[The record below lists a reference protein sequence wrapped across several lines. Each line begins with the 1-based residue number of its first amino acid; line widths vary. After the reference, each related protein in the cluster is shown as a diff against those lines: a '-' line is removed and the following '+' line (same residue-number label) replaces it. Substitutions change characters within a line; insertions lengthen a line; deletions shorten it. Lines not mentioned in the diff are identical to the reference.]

1 MKRYKLI
8 IPLVFYAFFVLEGE
22 YSNFEYFNP
31 GNIRSFAEYL
41 FDDGQYLRAV
51 GEYQRYL
58 FATDSFPQNAD
69 SIFFKI
75 ALCYRFSENYKKSI
89 DYFQK
94 IASEYKESKL
104 LDESYLEIGICYSLT
119 DNFEESNNVLKSYFL
134 DELDKKINT
143 RAKQLITINH
153 IQKKEWNQALE
164 FLNDT
169 NSLSNQ
175 LSAFVERGQNLP
187 KKSRFVSGL
196 FSAVIPGSGKYYCNR
211 PMDGFNSFVIVGISG
226 WQAYEG
232 FDEDGIHSVK
242 GWIFGVLGGIFY
254 LGNIYGSVVAA
265 DIYNEEQE
273 TVFKLSVKKYMDGNF
288 K

>member
-1 MKRYKLI
+1 MKYLKSIIALI
-8 IPLVFYAFFVLEGE
+8 FYVAVSLKGE
-22 YSNFEYFNP
+22 DSNFEYFKP
-31 GNIRSFAEYL
+31 ENIRSFAEYL
-41 FDDGQYLRAV
+41 FEDGQYLRAI

-58 FATDSFPQNAD
+58 FAADSFPGNAD

-89 DYFQK
+89 SYFQK
-94 IASEYKESKL
+94 ITSEYRESGL
-104 LDESYLEIGICYSLT
+104 RDEAYLGMGICNSLS
-119 DNFEESNNVLKSYFL
+119 DSYEESNKILKSYFL
-134 DELDKKINT
+134 SDLSKDVDP
-143 RAKQLITINH
+143 RVKQLIVLNH
-153 IQKKEWNQALE
+153 IQKREWNEAIK
-164 FLNDT
+164 FLNEED
-169 NSLSNQ
+169 SISNW
-175 LSAFVERGQNLP
+175 LLTFVEKGQNLP
-187 KKSRFVSGL
+187 KKNRYVSGL

-211 PMDGFNSFVIVGISG
+211 PIDGFHSFVTVGITS

-254 LGNIYGSVVAA
+254 LGNIYGSVVSA

-273 TVFKLSVKKYMDGNF
+273 TIFKLSVKTYMDENF

>member
-1 MKRYKLI
+1 MKYLKLI
-8 IPLVFYAFFVLEGE
+8 IPLMFYLVVSLKGE
-22 YSNFEYFNP
+22 DSNFEYFKP
-31 GNIRSFAEYL
+31 ENIRSFAEYL
-41 FDDGQYLRAV
+41 FDDGQYLRAA

-58 FATDSFPQNAD
+58 FATDSFPENSD

-89 DYFQK
+89 SYFQK
-94 IASEYKESKL
+94 IASEYRQSNL
-104 LDESYLEIGICYSLT
+104 LDEAYLGMGICHSLS
-119 DNFEESNNVLKSYFL
+119 DSFQESNEILKSYFL
-134 DELDKKINT
+134 SELPRNT
-143 RAKQLITINH
+143 DTMAKQLIVLNH
-153 IQKKEWNQALE
+153 IQKKEWNEAIK

-175 LSAFVERGQNLP
+175 LFDFAERGQNLP
-187 KKSRFVSGL
+187 KKNRFVSGL

-211 PMDGFNSFVIVGISG
+211 PIDGFHSFVTVGITS

-232 FDEDGIHSVK
+232 FEEDGIHSVK

-273 TVFKLSVKKYMDGNF
+273 TVFKLSVKTYMDENF
-288 K
+288 E

>member
-1 MKRYKLI
+1 MKHYKLI
-8 IPLVFYAFFVLEGE
+8 IPLVFYVSFTLEGE
-22 YSNFEYFNP
+22 YSKFEYFKP
-31 GNIRSFAEYL
+31 KNIRSFAEYL

-94 IASEYKESKL
+94 IASGYQQSNL
-104 LDESYLEIGICYSLT
+104 LDETYLEMGVCYSLT
-119 DNFEESNNVLKSYFL
+119 DNFEESNKILKSHFL
-134 DELDKKINT
+134 SELSKDVDP
-143 RAKQLITINH
+143 RAKQLVVLNH
-153 IQKKEWNQALE
+153 IQKKEWNEAME
-164 FLNDT
+164 FSDDT

-175 LSAFVERGQNLP
+175 LSAFVEKGQNLP
-187 KKSRFVSGL
+187 QKNRFVSGL

-211 PMDGFNSFVIVGISG
+211 PMDGFNSFVIAGITG

-232 FDEDGIHSVK
+232 FDEDGLHSVK

-273 TVFKLSVKKYMDGNF
+273 TVFKLSVKKYMDENF

>member
-1 MKRYKLI
+1 L
-8 IPLVFYAFFVLEGE
+8 
-22 YSNFEYFNP
+22 FE
-31 GNIRSFAEYL
+31 
-41 FDDGQYLRAV
+41 DGQYLRAV

-58 FATDSFPQNAD
+58 FATDSFPQNTD

-94 IASEYKESKL
+94 IASGYKHSEL
-104 LDESYLEIGICYSLT
+104 LDKTYLEMGVCYSLS
-119 DNFEESNNVLKSYFL
+119 DNFEESNKILRSYFL
-134 DELDKKINT
+134 NESVKNINT
-143 RAKQLITINH
+143 KARQLMTLNH
-153 IQKKEWNQALE
+153 IQEKEWSQAMK

-169 NSLSNQ
+169 SSLSHQ
-175 LSAFVERGQNLP
+175 LSVFVEKGQNLP
-187 KKSRFVSGL
+187 KKNKFVSGM
-196 FSAVIPGSGKYYCNR
+196 FSAVIPGSGKFYCKR
-211 PMDGFNSFVIVGISG
+211 PMDGVNSFIIVGITG

-242 GWIFGVLGGIFY
+242 GWIFGVLGGLFY

-273 TVFKLSVKKYMDGNF
+273 TIFKLSVKKYMDENF